1 MKGKLVANRRSDQ
14 VGPVRIKAFL
24 DQQIDLPEIDGT
36 EVDRDFFR
44 VAAFGANRVEC
55 CGLFHFF
62 HPSTIH
68 MDGYRLVFVAPQ
80 HQHSGPI
87 HFPRNHGL
95 LVASASIPQ
104 AFNAIY
110 WLENACRAQV
120 DAMACNTELHLPPQ
134 HVIDKTA
141 HLYKPET
148 RRPYG
153 EMEWPAMLR
162 FLDRRDPSYRN

>member
-1 MKGKLVANRRSDQ
+1 
-14 VGPVRIKAFL
+14 
-24 DQQIDLPEIDGT
+24 
-36 EVDRDFFR
+36 
-44 VAAFGANRVEC
+44 
-55 CGLFHFF
+55 
-62 HPSTIH
+62 

-104 AFNAIY
+104 TFNAIY
-110 WLENACRAQV
+110 WLENACPAQV